1 MNWSNFLTILA
12 GFILCDL
19 FIMPWIKFF
28 VALFR
33 NKMNNKR
40 ILRLL
45 EQHRKEH
52 ADKWKEAGIKSI
64 TVYDSNEKVLME
76 IDFNKAD
83 DNDSVHS

>member
-1 MNWSNFLTILA
+1 
-12 GFILCDL
+12 
-19 FIMPWIKFF
+19 MPWIKFF